1 MKVNFNQAFKNFDGS
16 DIQET
21 YEAIEKE
28 IVNGKEIEVTKN
40 KLRPKLVSTTVASI
54 LFLGKDCSN
63 AEEKMIA
70 FSLSQR
76 IYYAK
81 EAVDITAEEASLIKR
96 LIADSLVAGAYA
108 QIANLVEGN
117 SK

>member
-40 KLRPKLVSTTVASI
+40 KLRPKLVSVTVASI
-54 LFLGKDCSN
+54 LFIGKDCTN
-63 AEEKMIA
+63 AEEKMMA

-76 IYYAK
+76 IYNAK

-96 LIADSLVAGAYA
+96 LIADSLMAGAYA

-117 SK
+117 FK